1 MPVRCDEFG
10 PGCQDFIRRSDCF
23 GTGTALESGTSA
35 LQLGCLSAR
44 LAGAAATGSAGA
56 TAESSPS
63 ATAMG
68 SSALLSA
75 TERAVSSG
83 LECSTWRGVGCTIPT
98 AATVRTDR
106 EVSSGEATL
115 AVPSIGASARQARYS
130 YRGVGITGTT

>member
-23 GTGTALESGTSA
+23 GTGTALESGTS
-35 LQLGCLSAR
+35 
-44 LAGAAATGSAGA
+44 AGAAATGSAGA